1 MDHDEK
7 FLTLVECAELIGCTP
22 GAVRN
27 LVMRRM
33 IPYRK
38 PAGRLVFL
46 TTEIEQWIYQ
56 APGVT
61 FEDIQKEREVQND
74 R

>member
-1 MDHDEK
+1 MNAGEILSTK
-7 FLTLVECAELIGCTP
+7 QCAEFIGRTP

-27 LVMRRM
+27 LVLRQA
-33 IPYRK
+33 IPFRK

-46 TTEIEQWIYQ
+46 KSEIEQWIDA

-61 FEDIQKEREVQND
+61 LDDLRGSD
-74 R
+74 G